1 MSTAAAAAASVA
13 RLVPHV
19 VDILVATWFALLAGG
34 LAWVVFFAPGERIE
48 ECAPSTRAASA
59 ATPSPPPAP
68 RRRPEDRFR
77 QAAEPVKPL
86 KAPHEFR
93 RRPVYW
99 AAAPPKTTGTAGSTV
114 TNWPRRRLR
123 LNLGVQQK
131 TTVDTVDSG
140 NSERQKLTPLPQ
152 PPAAPQPPLEGPVA
166 CNAGNTNVWDQESP
180 PSNNLLLLDDTS
192 ARSAVG
198 SWLMSVAS
206 FPRDALRELTYEQ
219 QRRFLVVN
227 LGLGFRFWSEWV
239 RHPDGGAWDLRKMDL
254 ATAREVEQ
262 LVHAAHAFVKGLC
275 AEQTTGY
282 EFLNLVLAE
291 VEDLRDRMD
300 SGIAQAELG
309 RRQLGHFEHLAGM
322 HHLGRCYARQF
333 AWLAGLPQYGR
344 WQLSRFAEEAE
355 KHQTLLQLQQSP
367 QQEPQQQQQQQQL
380 QREEDL
386 RQHQNVWQRRQQEFG
401 EEEDLATQLAE
412 EFGRQSLEGEE
423 ETGQSAPLPQ
433 VPLTPAP
440 AAQTQSLAVMG
451 TFVLPD
457 MDLSARAT
465 RRTTTAR
472 RPAQVQEHCPPITR
486 VTADNTEGYG
496 AEQYALPP
504 PPRFMQPPSGSIVA
518 GTTAPGQQAQW
529 TPPPASVPSGYVPS
543 PCWPPSSGGK

>member
-19 VDILVATWFALLAGG
+19 VDIIVATWFALLAGG

-48 ECAPSTRAASA
+48 ECAQSTRAASV

-86 KAPHEFR
+86 KAPHELC

-114 TNWPRRRLR
+114 TEWPRRRLR
-123 LNLGVQQK
+123 FNLGVQQK
-131 TTVDTVDSG
+131 TTVDGVDSG

-166 CNAGNTNVWDQESP
+166 CNAGSTHVWDQESP

-219 QRRFLVVN
+219 QRRFLVFN
-227 LGLGFRFWSEWV
+227 LGFGFRFWSEWV
-239 RHPDGGAWDLRKMDL
+239 RHPDGSAWDLRKMDL
-254 ATAREVEQ
+254 ATTREVEQ

-275 AEQTTGY
+275 AEQTIGY

-291 VEDLRDRMD
+291 VQDLRDRMD

-309 RRQLGHFEHLAGM
+309 RRQLGHFEHLAGL
-322 HHLGRCYARQF
+322 HQLGRRHARQF
-333 AWLAGLPQYGR
+333 EWLAYGHR
-344 WQLSRFAEEAE
+344 QLSCFAKEAE
-355 KHQTLLQLQQSP
+355 KQQILQLQQSQ
-367 QQEPQQQQQQQQL
+367 QQEPQQQQQPQQQ

-386 RQHQNVWQRRQQEFG
+386 RRHQDVWQRWQQEFG
-401 EEEDLATQLAE
+401 EEEDLAKQLAE
-412 EFGRQSLEGEE
+412 EFGRQTLEGEE

-440 AAQTQSLAVMG
+440 AAPMQSLAVMG

-457 MDLSARAT
+457 MDLSASAT

-486 VTADNTEGYG
+486 VTADNTEGYE
-496 AEQYALPP
+496 AEQYQRPP
-504 PPRFMQPPSGSIVA
+504 PSRFMQPTSAPSVVGNTV
-518 GTTAPGQQAQW
+518 TGQQSQW
-529 TPPPASVPSGYVPS
+529 TPPPASVPYGYVPS
-543 PCWPPSSGGK
+543 PCWPPSSGRK